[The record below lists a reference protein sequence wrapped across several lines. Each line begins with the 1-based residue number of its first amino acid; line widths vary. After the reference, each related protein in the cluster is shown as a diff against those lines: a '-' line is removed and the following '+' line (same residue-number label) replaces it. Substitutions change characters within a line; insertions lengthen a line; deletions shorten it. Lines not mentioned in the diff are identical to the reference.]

1 MEQRRECT
9 GRYVASRLSPFS
21 FSSSSS
27 SAFSPS
33 ASSSISFRPLST
45 AVMKAHQR
53 RGRSLERAESDI
65 ACLPVEYR
73 NTAVSKIQGNA
84 AVPPSR
90 MLFFYEANHLSVED
104 GG

>member
-9 GRYVASRLSPFS
+9 GRYVPSRLSPFS

-27 SAFSPS
+27 AFYPS
-33 ASSSISFRPLST
+33 VSSSISFRPLST

-53 RGRSLERAESDI
+53 HGRSLERAESDI
-65 ACLPVEYR
+65 ACLTVESR